1 MTTALYAGRFDPVTN
16 GHLDIAMRAAT
27 IFDQVVIGVA
37 ASRSAIFSLDERIAL
52 FESSLKLEGVTN
64 VRVTAIAGLT
74 VDEAKAQ
81 GAQVLVRGLRAGDF
95 TYEFDMALMNRNMA
109 PDIESVY
116 LMTALKHLFVSGTR
130 IRELAG
136 FGRDVSEFVPADV
149 NDAILKKFA
158 TRPSAGT

>member
-1 MTTALYAGRFDPVTN
+1 MTVALYAGRFDPVTN
-16 GHLDIAMRAAT
+16 GHLDITTRAST
-27 IFDQVVIGVA
+27 IFEQVVVGVA
-37 ASRSAIFSLDERIAL
+37 ASRSAIFTLEERIAL
-52 FESSLKLEGVTN
+52 FEEAIQGAGLTN
-64 VRVTAIAGLT
+64 VRVTAISGLT

-116 LMTALKHLFVSGTR
+116 LMTALEHLFVSGTR
-130 IRELAG
+130 IRELAS
-136 FGRDVSEFVPADV
+136 FGRDVSEFVPPKV

-158 TRPSAGT
+158 ARD